1 MLLLTLLKN
10 LGPKLLGFAVLA
22 LVVFLSIT
30 WVNHKIV
37 ENTIQEQR
45 IESLE
50 KEIYIRRKVDDIL
63 QESRESNPDRNGSRR
78 TDLPGITDTSCYWY
92 CRTDRIKSIR
102 K

>member
-30 WVNHKIV
+30 WVSHKIV
-37 ENTIQEQR
+37 ENTVQEQK

-50 KEIYIRRKVDDIL
+50 KEIGIRRKVDDIL
-63 QESRESNPDRNGSRR
+63 QKNRESNPDRDGN
-78 TDLPGITDTSCYWY
+78 IAI
-92 CRTDRIKSIR
+92 DRLR
-102 K
+102 KQYPDSD

>member
-37 ENTIQEQR
+37 ENAVREQK

-50 KEIYIRRKVDDIL
+50 KELDVRRKVDDIL
-63 QESRESNPDRNGSRR
+63 QESRESNPNRDGSIALER
-78 TDLPGITDTSCYWY
+78 L
-92 CRTDRIKSIR
+92 R
-102 K
+102 KDYPND

>member
-1 MLLLTLLKN
+1 MVHIFSFRGGFKLMLLLTLLKN

-37 ENTIQEQR
+37 ENTIQEQK

-50 KEIYIRRKVDDIL
+50 KELDIRRKVDDIL
-63 QESRESNPDRNGSRR
+63 QESRESNPDRDGSIALER
-78 TDLPGITDTSCYWY
+78 L
-92 CRTDRIKSIR
+92 R
-102 K
+102 KDYPSD